1 MTHTQTTYTNRI
13 ALRAGKKGARP
24 AEVGALASV
33 FEKSA
38 TDLKQS
44 KLLKCKQTLQIATFN
59 VRTLNRIGQ
68 LPELIASAE
77 EHKIDIICIQEHRYT
92 HTEDIKYHETGNGWS
107 LATVSAWK
115 NSVNAA
121 VGGVGLLIG
130 PRDLKTLNSVEKI
143 QPRMMAAKFNG
154 NPRATIVSCYSPTNV
169 SEENEIVTFYD
180 ELSSLV
186 RSIPKHNMLV
196 IGGDMNAQIGKN
208 GNNKYSLHN
217 TSNRNGQHLT
227 DFMIENRLGCLNT
240 NYQKREGK
248 LWTYT
253 YANNTKAQID
263 YVLINKKWKNSALNC
278 EAYSSFEGVSTDHRI
293 VTAKIRLSL
302 RKNAKRTATTKH
314 YDWALLNNKDVR
326 DKYVLDLR
334 NRFETLQEKTEKST
348 PNDEYENFVN
358 AHLEAAAKYIPTKI
372 KTKYRVP
379 WETLAVREKRAL
391 VKTASKNY
399 RKNPTNTN
407 ALKLKTA
414 QYQLAG
420 IYIKEQTEYIQNQ
433 IDKIRDSVED
443 RQSRIAWQTIN
454 EVSRRKNTAKAKLK
468 AANQQERIKLWKQH
482 FENLLGN
489 PPKITH
495 EPITRIISKQLDI
508 KLGPFTQE
516 ELDSVLRKIKNRKAA
531 GLDEI
536 PPEVWKTRQFDD
548 ILLRHCNAVY
558 NQNPIDRWTKGCI
571 LPFPKKGD
579 LGLAK
584 NYRGITLTSIAA
596 KIYNALLRN

>member
-38 TDLKQS
+38 TELKRQ

-59 VRTLNRIGQ
+59 VRTLNRIVQ
-68 LPELIASAE
+68 LPELIASAG
-77 EHKIDIICIQEHRYT
+77 EHKIDIICIQEHRCS

-107 LATVSAWK
+107 LVTVSAWK

-130 PRDLKTLNSVEKI
+130 PRALKTLNSIEKI
-143 QPRMMAAKFNG
+143 QPRMMAATFNG
-154 NPRATIVSCYSPTNV
+154 NPRATIISCYSPTNV
-169 SEENEIVTFYD
+169 REETELVTFYD

-227 DFMIENRLGCLNT
+227 DFMIENRLVCLNT

-263 YVLINKKWKNSALNC
+263 YVLINKKWKNSAMNC

-314 YDWALLNNKDVR
+314 YDWALLNNRDIR
-326 DKYVLDLR
+326 DKYVLEWR
-334 NRFETLQEKTEKST
+334 NRFKTLQEKTEKST

-358 AHLEAAAKYIPTKI
+358 VHLEAAAKCIPTKL
-372 KTKYRVP
+372 KTKYRVQ
-379 WETLAVREKRAL
+379 WETLVVREKRAL
-391 VKTASKNY
+391 VKTACKNY
-399 RKNPTNTN
+399 WKNPTNTN
-407 ALKLKTA
+407 ALKLTN
-414 QYQLAG
+414 G
-420 IYIKEQTEYIQNQ
+420 TISISRHIYKGT
-433 IDKIRDSVED
+433 D
-443 RQSRIAWQTIN
+443 RI
-454 EVSRRKNTAKAKLK
+454 
-468 AANQQERIKLWKQH
+468 H
-482 FENLLGN
+482 
-489 PPKITH
+489 
-495 EPITRIISKQLDI
+495 SK
-508 KLGPFTQE
+508 
-516 ELDSVLRKIKNRKAA
+516 S
-531 GLDEI
+531 
-536 PPEVWKTRQFDD
+536 
-548 ILLRHCNAVY
+548 
-558 NQNPIDRWTKGCI
+558 DR
-571 LPFPKKGD
+571 
-579 LGLAK
+579 
-584 NYRGITLTSIAA
+584 
-596 KIYNALLRN
+596 